1 MNVKRSL
8 VSVAYE
14 LLEKN
19 GEQIEFNS
27 LYDQVCEIL
36 GIEDKNEYIS
46 YFYTQITLDGR
57 FVTLGGNVWDLR
69 KRHKSDSL
77 YDLHEFDY
85 EDDDESEVEDDDEE
99 DEELDKDPDEDEES
113 EDDEEGENYN
123 REDY

>member
-1 MNVKRSL
+1 MGLKRSL

-19 GEQIEFNS
+19 GEQIEFNN

-85 EDDDESEVEDDDEE
+85 EDEEEVEIDEDDSEND
-99 DEELDKDPDEDEES
+99 DLDKDPDEEDEED
-113 EDDEEGENYN
+113 EDSDDDFK